1 MKPKRRAPQR
11 TAQPTDSKR
20 EKAIRQNQK
29 RHRKRY
35 KKNYTLNYIFFG
47 LIFFGTV
54 ITLSLTV
61 LFNIEKIEVQGNGN
75 IEPSEIVE
83 LSGIQKGDNMFRLS
97 SKKIEKKVIGKNI
110 RIESIKLRRKL
121 PNTVILDVSL
131 SETKAI
137 IRFAGNKFHLSHS
150 NRILSVDKK
159 SLAPGAIEF
168 GGCEFYDFEGGD
180 YVIPDNENKL
190 DSVNAILEAI
200 EENDFDGIT
209 FVNLK
214 DTSTVELCYQNR
226 MTIKIG
232 TLKDLSYKLKCAK
245 TLIETKE
252 QDSEFGIWDVSI
264 DGKYYFRPL
273 EPSEFVVP

>member
-97 SKKIEKKVIGKNI
+97 SKKLRKRSSA
-110 RIESIKLRRKL
+110 RISELKASSFAES
-121 PNTVILDVSL
+121 
-131 SETKAI
+131 
-137 IRFAGNKFHLSHS
+137 
-150 NRILSVDKK
+150 
-159 SLAPGAIEF
+159 
-168 GGCEFYDFEGGD
+168 
-180 YVIPDNENKL
+180 
-190 DSVNAILEAI
+190 
-200 EENDFDGIT
+200 
-209 FVNLK
+209 
-214 DTSTVELCYQNR
+214 
-226 MTIKIG
+226 
-232 TLKDLSYKLKCAK
+232 
-245 TLIETKE
+245 
-252 QDSEFGIWDVSI
+252 
-264 DGKYYFRPL
+264 FRTQ
-273 EPSEFVVP
+273 